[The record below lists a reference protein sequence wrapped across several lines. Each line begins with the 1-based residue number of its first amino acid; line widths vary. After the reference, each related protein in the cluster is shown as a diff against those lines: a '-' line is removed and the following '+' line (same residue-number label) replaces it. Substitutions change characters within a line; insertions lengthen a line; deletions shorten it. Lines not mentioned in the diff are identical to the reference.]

1 MSFQEKL
8 KDSFISGLILLTP
21 LILTVVIIK
30 FFLNW
35 TAGLTDVL
43 VKLFGVGKYVG
54 QDMLAGQ
61 LIVLA
66 ASSVFIV
73 VTGITARS
81 YRGRKVLG
89 GFGRLVNLVPMYRTL
104 YFSLKNFANA
114 LVENRSHYENAVVVE
129 YPERGIYRVGFT
141 TSETQEEIQKIDNR
155 QLTNVFLPNSPNPTG
170 GQMAILPKDRIYD
183 IDLSVREA
191 FKLVMTTGIS
201 NEKVEKVLPE
211 VEEN

>member
-1 MSFQEKL
+1 MELQEKL

-35 TAGLTDVL
+35 TAGITDIV
-43 VKLFGVGKYVG
+43 VHLFGIGQYVG
-54 QDMLAGQ
+54 NDMLAGQ
-61 LIVLA
+61 IIVLTASAIFIVLA
-66 ASSVFIV
+66 GIV
-73 VTGITARS
+73 ARS

-104 YFSLKNFANA
+104 YFSLKHFANA
-114 LVENRSHYENAVVVE
+114 LVENKSHYENAVIVE

-141 TSETQEEIQKIDNR
+141 TSKTQKEIQEVDDR
-155 QLTNVFLPNSPNPTG
+155 LLMNVFMPNSPNPTG
-170 GQMAILPKDRIYD
+170 GQMAILPEDRIQN
-183 IDLSVREA
+183 IDLSVKEA

-201 NEKVEKVLPE
+201 NEKVDNVLPE
-211 VEEN
+211 QN

>member
-1 MSFQEKL
+1 MQIQENL
-8 KDSFISGLILLTP
+8 KDSFIAGLILLTP

-30 FFLNW
+30 VFLGW

-43 VKLFGVGKYVG
+43 VQVFGIGKYVG
-54 QDMLAGQ
+54 HDMMAGQ

-66 ASSVFIV
+66 ASALFIAT
-73 VTGITARS
+73 TGVIARS
-81 YRGRKVLG
+81 YTGRKVLG

-104 YFSLKNFANA
+104 YFSLKHFANA

-129 YPERGIYRVGFT
+129 YPERGVYRVGFT
-141 TSETQEEIQKIDNR
+141 TSKTQKEIQEIDNR
-155 QLTNVFLPNSPNPTG
+155 QLMNVFLPNSPNLTG
-170 GQMAILPKDRIYD
+170 GMMAIMPEDRIHD
-183 IDLSVREA
+183 VDLSVREA

-211 VEEN
+211 TEK